1 MSSTAFARGAAERTR
16 DGQAVCRLAEVQNE
30 EYLLK
35 SDVMNEID
43 RLFEHSRRHHDDEAV
58 DVIAGVNL
66 SLKRLKTYQLPDR
79 TAPCGQW
86 LPNYDR
92 DAPTYDSGLMIRY
105 FHCSVCK
112 GDISDRYGLYRY
124 CPHCGAK
131 MEE

>member
-1 MSSTAFARGAAERTR
+1 MK
-16 DGQAVCRLAEVQNE
+16 

-35 SDVMNEID
+35 SDVMNEI
-43 RLFEHSRRHHDDEAV
+43 EHCMRCCGEFVDDDFFGILDTERM
-58 DVIAGVNL
+58 NL
-66 SLKRLKTYQLPDR
+66 NALNTYQFPDK
-79 TAPCGQW
+79 PYGIWQ
-86 LPNYDR
+86 PNYDR

-131 MEE
+131 MED